1 MYMLICGE
9 RRFSQ
14 DGKSITVYDPA
25 THEEIESVPEA
36 SKEDVDSAIKY
47 AFEGFEKWSRT
58 LLFERIN
65 IIRKFAD
72 LIENNYETEHRTHD
86 AYHSARN
93 PALVVQLV

>member
-25 THEEIESVPEA
+25 THEAIESVPEA

-72 LIENNYETEHRTHD
+72 LIENNY
-86 AYHSARN
+86 
-93 PALVVQLV
+93 